1 MNSSDSDS
9 PESTIDSVR
18 ELLLGDTIKQSRRE
32 LDAIERKTY
41 ARLADLRLEMGDRVD
56 RVVRALSTVNQ
67 SLHKEPDDRDQAIR
81 DSSEE
86 ISTRTEDRLSALE
99 AKIYTA
105 MAELESKASA
115 ARAADNGNLIARLE
129 DVAAQTQASVIALTE
144 KFEQQLQAFGSRITS
159 EVTEINEKILLA
171 RIENGE
177 HLEAAESRLADD
189 LGELRSDFDKS
200 SVQMR
205 QEITRRAGET
215 QAIIA
220 HSEVNTKATLD
231 NELRNFE
238 ERKVSRSDFS
248 SLLQELATRLD
259 EPAMVGLGGDAGA
272 KEADQTSGQAV
283 DK

>member
-67 SLHKEPDDRDQAIR
+67 SLHKEADDRDQAIR

-177 HLEAAESRLADD
+177 HLDAAESRLADD
-189 LGELRSDFDKS
+189 LGELRCDFAKS

-272 KEADQTSGQAV
+272 KEADQTSGHAV